1 MVAKLCSVKQKW
13 QSQRTRRILLIEDND
28 VNRMLLSDY
37 LSYHGYHVQ
46 SLAGASD
53 FFATVDEFHPELV
66 LLDLKLPD
74 IDGFVLL
81 EQIQQ
86 QPQLASIPIIIVSAF
101 AFRADRE
108 KAMKLGACRYF
119 VKPVN
124 LSHLL
129 QGIQEE
135 LTCLST

>member
-1 MVAKLCSVKQKW
+1 MVAKLLSGKRKR
-13 QSQRTRRILLIEDND
+13 QSRQTRRILLIEDND

-37 LSYHGYHVQ
+37 LGYHGYQVQ
-46 SLAGASD
+46 SLAGASN
-53 FFATVDEFHPELV
+53 FFSTVAEFQPELI

-86 QPQLASIPIIIVSAF
+86 QPQLANIPVIIVSAF

-108 KAMKLGACRYF
+108 KAMKLGARRYF
-119 VKPVN
+119 VKPIN
-124 LSHLL
+124 LSHFIRE
-129 QGIQEE
+129 IQEE
-135 LTCLST
+135 LACLST

>member
-1 MVAKLCSVKQKW
+1 MVAKLFSGKQKW
-13 QSQRTRRILLIEDND
+13 QFEQTRRILLIEDND
-28 VNRMLLSDY
+28 VNRMMLSDY
-37 LSYHGYHVQ
+37 LGYHGYHVQ
-46 SLAGASD
+46 NLAGGSH
-53 FFATVDEFHPELV
+53 FFVKVDEFQPELI

-86 QPQLASIPIIIVSAF
+86 QPQLVKIPIIIVSAF

-108 KAMKLGACRYF
+108 KAMKLGARRYF
-119 VKPVN
+119 VKPIN
-124 LSHLL
+124 LSHLI

-135 LTCLST
+135 LAYLSI

>member
-1 MVAKLCSVKQKW
+1 MVAKLFSVKQKW
-13 QSQRTRRILLIEDND
+13 QSQQTRRILLIEDND

-37 LSYHGYHVQ
+37 LSYHGYHIR

-53 FFATVDEFHPELV
+53 FFATVYEFQPELI

-86 QPQLASIPIIIVSAF
+86 QPQLANIPIIIVSAF

-108 KAMKLGACRYF
+108 KAMKLGARRYF

-124 LSHLL
+124 LSELI

-135 LTCLST
+135 LACLST